1 LVNDNNAPD
10 FISDLIEEELITTKI
25 PDLMEKFE
33 LKILNDR
40 KRDFYNKNVM
50 IKLLEIIPFS
60 NPQIVLLDEIS

>member
-1 LVNDNNAPD
+1 
-10 FISDLIEEELITTKI
+10 
-25 PDLMEKFE
+25 MEKFE